1 MFEVEGI
8 SLRALGV
15 YKMSIKH
22 KRRTVIVNCGVK
34 EREREREMRKRKGE
48 SDASNESRGEK
59 RREEEERDPGK
70 NERAVFHTHDS
81 LR

>member
-8 SLRALGV
+8 SLKALGV

-22 KRRTVIVNCGVK
+22 KRRTIIVNCGVK
-34 EREREREMRKRKGE
+34 ERGRERERRKRKRE
-48 SDASNESRGEK
+48 SDASNERRGE
-59 RREEEERDPGK
+59 ERNPGK

-81 LR
+81 LG